1 MQVSAWCPHSNPIL
15 LVFPHP
21 SSNNSSRR
29 TILHSRDSLGYNS
42 TIRNRAEAIF
52 EWHACRVLLDAGR
65 RIGTH
70 GEEREKFVEKAM
82 SSIRLDGFSGRNT

>member
-1 MQVSAWCPHSNPIL
+1 VSAA
-15 LVFPHP
+15 P
-21 SSNNSSRR
+21 SPPERPEAGVPGKPP
-29 TILHSRDSLGYNS
+29 LRDL
-42 TIRNRAEAIF
+42 TARAKAIF

-70 GEEREKFVEKAM
+70 GEEREKFVEKTM